1 MRRGTAHAPTSSPPH
16 PRGEPVRRVHHGAV
30 QYDDVIAAT
39 FDEPDHPPALP
50 VAVTDAAPARRL
62 RDAAEPVA
70 MHPVWC
76 RATNE
81 ALAARGLD
89 FLSAYVWGR
98 AAALGEPAPG
108 VVVAAFGAFAPGL
121 VSTMYE
127 AGRTACDRDT
137 LLSVRA
143 AATTASLAEVLA
155 GEDEV
160 DEVASV
166 LQRAVEGVH
175 TAGRPLFAGLAGQA
189 WPGEPVGRLWSACE
203 RLREL
208 RGDAHVAVWAA
219 AGLDPVEVN
228 VLTERWLD
236 LDLGSYSATRGW
248 TGGEIAAAA
257 GRLADRGLME
267 GEVLTGA
274 GRAFRADLEART
286 DHAMAPVLAA
296 LGGELDAVATT
307 LERWSGA
314 CIAAG
319 AFPPDPRKRAAG

>member
-1 MRRGTAHAPTSSPPH
+1 MH
-16 PRGEPVRRVHHGAV
+16 
-30 QYDDVIAAT
+30 YDDVVAAT
-39 FDEPDHPPALP
+39 FDEPDRPLRLP

-62 RDAAEPVA
+62 RDAAEPLA
-70 MHPVWC
+70 MHPVWS

-81 ALAARGLD
+81 ALAGHGLD

-121 VSTMYE
+121 VTATYE
-127 AGRTACDRDT
+127 AGRAACDRGT

-143 AATTASLAEVLA
+143 EATTRSLAEVLA
-155 GEDEV
+155 GEAEV
-160 DEVASV
+160 DDVAAR
-166 LQRAVEGVH
+166 LQHAVEGVH

-189 WPGEPVGRLWSACE
+189 WPEDPVGRLWSACE

-228 VLTERWLD
+228 VITERWLD

-248 TGGEIAAAA
+248 TAAEIAGAA
-257 GRLADRGLME
+257 GRLRDRGLME
-267 GEVLTGA
+267 GDGLTGA

-286 DHAMAPVLAA
+286 DHAMAPVLSA
-296 LGGELDAVATT
+296 LDGELDAVVDA
-307 LERWSGA
+307 LGRWSAA
-314 CIAAG
+314 CVSAG